1 MMPRSHSFAISLNR
15 PPKWR
20 DKVRDRMAP
29 SLSRHCSRQNGGRGL
44 AETGLFP
51 GFAVIAKKIAGFA
64 IRQYPAKSGQ
74 IRTKVNSGGLGGS
87 GAYHVFAFLCALSWP
102 NHWRSLAFIGVH
114 LRFKFIEV

>member
-44 AETGLFP
+44 AETGLFSA
-51 GFAVIAKKIAGFA
+51 FAVI
-64 IRQYPAKSGQ
+64 
-74 IRTKVNSGGLGGS
+74 
-87 GAYHVFAFLCALSWP
+87 AFLCALSWP
-102 NHWRSLAFIGVH
+102 NNIRAHQRSFAV
-114 LRFKFIEV
+114 RFFRS